1 MRLRAGEVE
10 IAPTTLPD
18 LRGISALLEELDLPT
33 DGIADQFPGAF
44 VKATRDGALVGCA
57 ALEIYGRAGLLRS
70 VAVKPSLQ
78 LAGIGRALV
87 ADQLASARA
96 KRLEA
101 VYLLTT
107 TAADY
112 FPRLGF
118 VPCDREGVPAELAS
132 SPEFASVCPAS
143 AKCLVLRL

>member
-1 MRLRAGEVE
+1 ME
-10 IAPTTLPD
+10 ISQASQSD
-18 LRGISALLEELDLPT
+18 LEAISSLLADLDLPT
-33 DGIADQFPGAF
+33 QGIADQFPLAF
-44 VKATRDGALVGCA
+44 VKATSDGALVGCA
-57 ALEIYGRAGLLRS
+57 ALETYGRAGLLRS

-78 LAGIGRALV
+78 HSGIGRALV
-87 ADQLASARA
+87 ADRLAAARA
-96 KRLEA
+96 TKLDA

-118 VPCDREGVPAELAS
+118 VPCERGAAPTELTS

-143 AKCLVLRL
+143 AKCFVLRL